1 MKEKFFLKILLVS
14 VFFFSTVSTSYAAFG
29 FIKRGFK
36 HCTGTCDQMNICSI
50 ENDEQY
56 RWCVKNCSHKM
67 KVAENCEKVIPEK
80 LRPLLPFEAMSGPY
94 STNEVSPFAL
104 QGLDLS
110 FIKQTTD
117 KKRLIGTAKKVLLVR
132 EQYLK
137 NVNIQKLSE
146 QERAKLAERLFL
158 DYFKG
163 ATNILEEYK
172 NTKMIPDDKLN
183 ILFKELRSELLAK
196 WNKEKR
202 NIH

>member
-1 MKEKFFLKILLVS
+1 MKDKLFLKTFLVF
-14 VFFFSTVSTSYAAFG
+14 VFLFSSISASYAVFG

-36 HCTGTCDQMNICSI
+36 HCTGICDQMNICSL

-67 KVAENCEKVIPEK
+67 KVAETCEKVIPEK
-80 LRPLLPFEAMSGPY
+80 LRPLLPYETMSGPY

-117 KKRLIGTAKKVLLVR
+117 KKRLVGTAKKVLLVR

-137 NVNIQKLSE
+137 NINVQKLSE
-146 QERAKLAERLFL
+146 KEREKLAEKLFL

-163 ATNILEEYK
+163 ATNVLEEYK
-172 NTKMIPDDKLN
+172 KIKMIPDDKMN
-183 ILFKELRSELLAK
+183 VLFKELRSELLSK
-196 WNKEKR
+196 WNKEK
-202 NIH
+202 I